1 MNFPHAAFLVDLVI
15 FWTWEGEGTVRV
27 LETIGRG
34 DDPRLRSDNSG
45 DLSPELVSQ
54 LEVRTWDYFEN
65 IFLLSQLF
73 VPWI

>member
-1 MNFPHAAFLVDLVI
+1 MNFPQAAFLVDLVI

-54 LEVRTWDYFEN
+54 LEVRT
-65 IFLLSQLF
+65 
-73 VPWI
+73 